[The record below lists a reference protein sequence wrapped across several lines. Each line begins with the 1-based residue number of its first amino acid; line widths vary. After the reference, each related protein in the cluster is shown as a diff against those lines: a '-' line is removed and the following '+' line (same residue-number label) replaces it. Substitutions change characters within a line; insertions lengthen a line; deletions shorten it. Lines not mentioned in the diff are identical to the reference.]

1 MIVLVMLGKAK
12 IGNTLFET
20 TESVFVNKVCCLYFF
35 IMSAIF
41 DNDKDEDGDMIMKM
55 AMKRMTMMMMTML
68 VMMIMVMNQEGG

>member
-55 AMKRMTMMMMTML
+55 AMKRMMMMTIL
-68 VMMIMVMNQEGG
+68 VMMTMMMNQEGG